1 METGIVVAV
10 IAAATS
16 LVGAALSF
24 FFSIRKEREADWRKV
39 KFEHYREFMNS
50 LSSIVG
56 SDASP
61 EGHRRFAQ
69 ACNTLQLVASKRVI
83 ASLHD
88 FRDEIAGSNP
98 NRSIEGHDKLLS
110 RLIRDIRADLG
121 IPSAAN
127 PADLSIRLWVSGVDS
142 SVVAALLLAHDARK
156 QDQPAKRCLLRSV
169 ARLCFQFRHRRR
181 RRGAPTPPAPAPPV
195 APPPPR

>member
-1 METGIVVAV
+1 VGKDYAGATGESLAGLRALAMETAIVVAM

-24 FFSIRKEREADWRKV
+24 FFAIRKEREADWRKI

-61 EGHRRFAQ
+61 DGHRRFAQ
-69 ACNTLQLVASKRVI
+69 ACNTVQLVASKQVI
-83 ASLHD
+83 EALHD

-98 NRSIEGHDKLLS
+98 RRSKERHDELLS
-110 RLIRDIRADLG
+110 RG
-121 IPSAAN
+121 
-127 PADLSIRLWVSGVDS
+127 
-142 SVVAALLLAHDARK
+142 
-156 QDQPAKRCLLRSV
+156 
-169 ARLCFQFRHRRR
+169 
-181 RRGAPTPPAPAPPV
+181 
-195 APPPPR
+195 PRTMTNFASD